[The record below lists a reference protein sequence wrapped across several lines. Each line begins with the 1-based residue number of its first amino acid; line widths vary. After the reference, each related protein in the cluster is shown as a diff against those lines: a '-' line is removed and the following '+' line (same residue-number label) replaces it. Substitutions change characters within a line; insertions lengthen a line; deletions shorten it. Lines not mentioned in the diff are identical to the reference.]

1 VVECPA
7 VDRDPMIGVTKDCS
21 TSLTE
26 VDGSV
31 RVAVSFSGQVCN
43 ETGGSSGL
51 DPIGLTLVTV
61 SDDMGTVTSPAG
73 GVIGDLA
80 PNTCVP
86 YSGSYLPSATDSAVP
101 GGATFSDTVTASGV
115 AKLGFG
121 SASETA
127 SATCPLCPAQCD
139 QP

>member
-7 VDRDPMIGVTKDCS
+7 VDRDPTIGVTKDCH
-21 TSLTE
+21 TSLLE
-26 VDGSV
+26 LDSKVV
-31 RVAVSFSGQVCN
+31 VAVSFSGQVCN

-51 DPIGLTLVTV
+51 DPIGRKNVTV
-61 SDDMGTVTSPAG
+61 IDDMGTVTSPAG

-86 YSGSYLPSATDSAVP
+86 YSGSYLPSATDSTVP